1 MGSLLSQMMGTPKLS
16 EIDDKINTV
25 IKSLTNNTIVD
36 QEAKDLKS
44 LEDAT
49 GNFLGF
55 ISKDLNENDELSQ
68 IDKLFQDTTVPTAR
82 LQRYNLYDELY
93 KSVPIIKRILTVY
106 ISNIVP
112 KNPVND
118 NSFILNEKNITQENK
133 ENINLPNLKKKLQLA
148 IDKFKLINKYKKIV
162 LPNRLKYGDYFVEII
177 NMDKYLTLDDISKSI
192 SASSN
197 SILSECKLIE
207 NSLSTQKNGI
217 INDSTFNKTAKLFV
231 EFVDTDEHLQ
241 NIKLMQEVV
250 EAKEDEDTDDEN
262 SSNFVDNLNKII
274 LRYHKPHNIIILE
287 TKYNTCLGYLEV
299 TQPENSSVNS
309 SISSL
314 VQKVVQFNSSN
325 QQQDLNINKL
335 ISYTLSHI
343 IKSINKNG
351 KQIDDNKIKSII
363 SSLDPSVFNFIKR
376 LIIEQDLHN
385 SKTFNKLKV
394 RFIPPKYMVH
404 FNNPDASD
412 YSPFASSVV
421 DPLIMPGKLYM
432 LTQMSNIIT
441 KLSRASIIR
450 KWTIDTGPSRMTKQN
465 INKLKR
471 EIYNTRVTLNDLGS
485 FKSISKILSDF
496 RDMFVISQN
505 GRTPLDMSIETTG
518 DPNVKTEDLRD
529 LRNEL
534 VSLSGVPAPYLGMH
548 DVIELREQ
556 LSNINQNFATEISNH
571 QDNDI
576 QSLNSLL
583 TKIFKEVKTFDE
595 KEDSEDKKNSK
606 LPTDYIHVSL
616 IPPITLLLQLIEG
629 TLQSV
634 GNISGVF
641 NSLQIP
647 VDPYHLLEQYVPH
660 IDWAKF
666 KEKAEE
672 YKSKTNVKGKS
683 EDGGSGKG
691 W

>member
-133 ENINLPNLKKKLQLA
+133 ENINLPDLKKKLQLA
-148 IDKFKLINKYKKIV
+148 IDKFKLINKYKKII

-197 SILSECKLIE
+197 SILSECKLIK

-241 NIKLMQEVV
+241 NIKLMQEAV

-262 SSNFVDNLNKII
+262 SSNFVNNLNKII

-314 VQKVVQFNSSN
+314 VQKVVQSNSSN
-325 QQQDLNINKL
+325 QQQDLNVNKL

-385 SKTFNKLKV
+385 SNIFNKLKV

-534 VSLSGVPAPYLGMH
+534 ISLSGVNL
-548 DVIELREQ
+548 
-556 LSNINQNFATEISNH
+556 
-571 QDNDI
+571 
-576 QSLNSLL
+576 
-583 TKIFKEVKTFDE
+583 
-595 KEDSEDKKNSK
+595 
-606 LPTDYIHVSL
+606 
-616 IPPITLLLQLIEG
+616 
-629 TLQSV
+629 
-634 GNISGVF
+634 
-641 NSLQIP
+641 
-647 VDPYHLLEQYVPH
+647 
-660 IDWAKF
+660 
-666 KEKAEE
+666 
-672 YKSKTNVKGKS
+672 
-683 EDGGSGKG
+683 
-691 W
+691 